1 MHLWAIPS
9 GWKALTY
16 NLSVETNSR
25 HESRLP
31 ERRLPAWLFSLAFH
45 FSWIAL
51 LSVMVHVGPRGAAEE
66 PGRTA
71 GIVLK
76 RATDDGDLYEGEQS
90 VADQA
95 DSELSPEQLQAAL
108 PSESA
113 TPDVSRDLPGPPTAG
128 TAAATGQPSA
138 AEFIT
143 GGGQPGAPPGG
154 SQARLRVFG
163 VEGVGTKFVY
173 LFDRSTSMQ
182 GPPLAAAKHQ
192 LIESL
197 NSLDSIH
204 QFQIIFFN
212 NELQQFD
219 ITGGGKRIA
228 FATERNKNLAAKF
241 IGGITADGGTDR
253 FTALAAAVELR
264 PDVVFFLTDAD
275 SPMPQSELAQIA
287 RLNRR
292 ASATICTIEFGSG
305 PQQRSSN
312 FLTELAHLTGG
323 QYGYIDT
330 MRLGR

>member
-1 MHLWAIPS
+1 
-9 GWKALTY
+9 
-16 NLSVETNSR
+16 VETNLH
-25 HESRLP
+25 HEPRLP

-45 FSWIAL
+45 FSWIAM
-51 LSVMVHVGPRGAAEE
+51 LSMMLEVAPRGAAEE

-76 RATDDGDLYEGEQS
+76 RATDEGDLYEGEQS
-90 VADQA
+90 LADRA
-95 DSELSPEQLQAAL
+95 DTAAMELAPDELAAAL

-113 TPDVSRDLPGPPTAG
+113 VPDVSRDLPEPPTAG
-128 TAAATGQPSA
+128 AGAAAGQPSA

-154 SQARLRVFG
+154 SQASVRVFG

-173 LFDRSTSMQ
+173 LFDRSASMQ

-197 NSLDSIH
+197 NSLQSIH

-241 IGGITADGGTDR
+241 VGGITADGGTDR
-253 FTALAAAVELR
+253 FTALGAAVALR
-264 PDVVFFLTDAD
+264 PDVIFFLTDAD

-292 ASATICTIEFGSG
+292 ANATICTIEFGHG
-305 PQQRSSN
+305 PQRRSDN
-312 FLTELAHLTGG
+312 FLVELARITGG
-323 QYGYIDT
+323 QYGYVDT
-330 MRLGR
+330 ARLGP